1 MKSYVKLFE
10 EYLLEKDPLA
20 DLDLDLGDEK
30 KKEKDPLADLDL
42 DAEKD
47 KEKEKEKNEDP
58 FKKEKDA
65 AKKKEER
72 IEKKHDEY
80 VDRKKDKIEDLL
92 QDYPEVDKEL
102 GDKIIDAVNSQDRV
116 KIHNAFND
124 LMALCAATAKLFKNL
139 KQHSAVPAGMSSKWC
154 GAATGMRY
162 WRKTKPA
169 CCINA

>member
-47 KEKEKEKNEDP
+47 KEKEKEKKEDP

-80 VDRKKDKIEDLL
+80 VDKKKDKIEDLL

-116 KIHNAFND
+116 KIHNTFND
-124 LMALCAATAKLFKNL
+124 LMALQIRYQKDGDEAAVNHIAKLKDQIDDL
-139 KQHSAVPAGMSSKWC
+139 DKSYTDDKLM
-154 GAATGMRY
+154 
-162 WRKTKPA
+162 
-169 CCINA
+169 